1 MSGKKYNAHG
11 SSLRS
16 LLLPCLALF
25 LLLVAASVV
34 PTSAQMPRSARPS
47 AAAAEA
53 MSPEAQAQEG
63 NGPPSISLSPALIS
77 VSAKPGQSFSQDLTL
92 WNNTTLKLAFQ
103 MEARD
108 VVIRD
113 GRRSFLP
120 AGETDGGIARY
131 AVFNART
138 VTVLPGAYVSV
149 TVTITVPANPGP
161 RAIVCLFMGKTIV
174 AARSVAASHSL
185 VAMTGSMGALFTFTL
200 SDDLHI
206 QSEPLQVSIDGDAKS
221 VTFHQGLKNIGTDP
235 VLPRGVMAVTNEN
248 GTLVA
253 QLPVSGQR
261 LLPGESLE
269 VTAEHAGLFKSGR
282 YRVMCLMENE
292 SSFFANAAR
301 FTIK

>member
-1 MSGKKYNAHG
+1 MS
-11 SSLRS
+11 RS
-16 LLLPCLALF
+16 RQANHRHTNQLHTPHARSGLLL
-25 LLLVAASVV
+25 LLLAAMGTLS
-34 PTSAQMPRSARPS
+34 PLL
-47 AAAAEA
+47 AAAQTVAPA
-53 MSPEAQAQEG
+53 TAIAPSPEAEAQQV

-77 VSAKPGQSFSQDLTL
+77 VHAKGGQAFSQDLTL
-92 WNNTTLKLAFQ
+92 WNNTTQKLAFQ

-113 GRRSFLP
+113 GKRLFIT
-120 AGETDGGIARY
+120 AGETEGSIARY
-131 AVFNART
+131 AVFNANT
-138 VTVLPGAYVSV
+138 VTVLPGAYATV
-149 TVTITVPANPGP
+149 TVTVTVPSSPGP
-161 RAIVCLFMGKTIV
+161 RAIVCLFMGKTIL
-174 AARSVAASHSL
+174 ATRSS

-206 QSEPLQVSIDGDAKS
+206 QSDPLQVSIDGDAKS
-221 VTFHQGLKNIGTDP
+221 VTFHQGLTNIGTDP
-235 VLPRGVMAVTNEN
+235 VIPKGVMAVTSEN

>member
-1 MSGKKYNAHG
+1 MSRTPSRFYRARV
-11 SSLRS
+11 LATMAA
-16 LLLPCLALF
+16 LLFILEIG
-25 LLLVAASVV
+25 VV
-34 PTSAQMPRSARPS
+34 PARVSAQAP
-47 AAAAEA
+47 AATS
-53 MSPEAQAQEG
+53 SPEAEAQQV
-63 NGPPSISLSPALIS
+63 NGPPSISLTPALIS
-77 VSAKPGQSFSQDLTL
+77 VHAKGGQAFSQDLTL
-92 WNNTTLKLAFQ
+92 WNNTNLKLAFQ

-113 GRRSFLP
+113 GKRLFLA
-120 AGETDGGIARY
+120 AGETEGSIARY
-131 AVFNART
+131 AVFNAKT
-138 VTVLPGAYVSV
+138 VTVLPGAYVTV
-149 TVTITVPANPGP
+149 TVTVTVPSMPGP

-174 AARSVAASHSL
+174 ATHSSL
-185 VAMTGSMGALFTFTL
+185 AMTGSMGALFTFTL

-206 QSEPLQVSIDGDAKS
+206 ESEPLQVSIDGDAKS
-221 VTFHQGLKNIGTDP
+221 VTFRQGLKNIGTDP
-235 VLPRGVMAVTNEN
+235 VLPKGVLAVTNEN

-269 VTAEHAGLFKSGR
+269 VTAEHAGLFKAGR